1 MALFVYLSI
10 ASSQLVLG
18 RKMRAAGE
26 RAPVAMW
33 LFPGLTMVTMAGIVT
48 ILVLMAFDADQQQA
62 ILLSAISAAFIVG
75 AGLIVQRRHRS
86 TRAAD
91 IAKV

>member
-1 MALFVYLSI
+1 
-10 ASSQLVLG
+10 
-18 RKMRAAGE
+18 MRAAGE

-33 LFPGLTMVTMAGIVT
+33 LFPGLTMVTIVGIVA
-48 ILVLMAFDADQQQA
+48 ILVLMAFDSDQQQA
-62 ILLSAISAAFIVG
+62 ILLSAISAIFIVV
-75 AGLIVQRRHRS
+75 AGLIVQRRHRA